1 MGSGSMNLR
10 QIEVFHAIMEVGTI
24 TGAAKTLNISQPAV
38 TAMLRHTEDQLRF
51 RLFDRIHGR
60 LEPTSE
66 ARVLYAETGRVFDD
80 VRTVRQAVEDLR
92 QVRLGTLSIV
102 TIPILGEIL
111 LPKVIGALLVERPR
125 VKIRFQV
132 RPRREMLDLVA
143 SHGVDLGIGFL
154 TPEHRRVTMRELAPG
169 RLICIMPKDHPLT
182 RHRSVTARALTAHPF
197 IGYTNSQGLS
207 GVIQAALN
215 QARVE
220 IEPLLEVSLLSNA
233 WALVNEGA
241 GVALVNEHSS
251 LQTLFPNVVRRPFA
265 PDFPIALQLLHPV
278 ERPLSLLAEDFV
290 GRLVRHIRSERVKG

>member
-1 MGSGSMNLR
+1 MNLR

-24 TGAAKTLNISQPAV
+24 TGAAKNLNISQPAV
-38 TAMLRHTEDQLRF
+38 TTMLRHTEDQLKF
-51 RLFDRIHGR
+51 RLFDRLHGR

-66 ARVLYAETGRVFDD
+66 ARVLYAETSRVFDD

-111 LPKVIGALLVERPR
+111 LPKVLGALLVERPR

-143 SHGVDLGIGFL
+143 SQGVDLGIGFL
-154 TPEHRRVTMRELAPG
+154 TPEHKRVSMRELAAG
-169 RLICIMPKDHPLT
+169 RLICIMPKDHPLA
-182 RHRSVTARALTAHPF
+182 RQRGVSARALAEHRF
-197 IGYTNSQGLS
+197 IGYTMSQGLN
-207 GVIQAALN
+207 GVVQAAFN
-215 QARVE
+215 QERLQ
-220 IEPLLEVSLLSNA
+220 IEPTLEVGLLSNA

-241 GVALVNEHSS
+241 GVALVDEHSN
-251 LQTLFPNVVRRPFA
+251 LQTLFPNVVRRPFV
-265 PDFPIALQLLHPV
+265 PDFPIGLQLLQPA

-290 GRLVRHIRSERVKG
+290 GRLTRHVRAERAKK